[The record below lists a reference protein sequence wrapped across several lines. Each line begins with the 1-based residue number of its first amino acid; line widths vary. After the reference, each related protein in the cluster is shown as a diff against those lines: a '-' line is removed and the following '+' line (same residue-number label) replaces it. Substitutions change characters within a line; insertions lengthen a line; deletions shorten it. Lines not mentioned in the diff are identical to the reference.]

1 MGMRRIKIGG
11 EEKVALA
18 IVAALW
24 LLVIGAV
31 AYIMIGH

>member
-1 MGMRRIKIGG
+1 MGMRRFKVGR

-31 AYIMIGH
+31 AYIMLGH